1 MEKIYMNNNQK
12 QQKTTFQ
19 QVFKRQLSKQLS
31 VIMVFVA
38 FLSFL
43 LIGVTNVSY
52 AAPEQITDDMLGDS
66 FTTAAPVKR
75 ATGIGGA
82 DVFPVFMYST
92 TTGVPIFCLERDVD
106 YLDGTTMT
114 KQEKVTDDG
123 LLYVMANTF
132 PHKDFY
138 PVDENG
144 NAKVDPF
151 PDEVQTWITQAAI
164 WQYLYETNAEN
175 NTSNS
180 GGTTSNVEN
189 IAKVFR
195 LEYGDDS
202 SVTGYCDIN
211 GCYDSQGE
219 ATNTTTFY
227 QQYIQPLV
235 TEARQANVSVNGKM
249 VMSIANNE
257 ISVTSDEKYYQTAK
271 VTVSNTNP
279 DQLVP
284 GSVNVSIA
292 SAPDGTILVDQEGKE
307 LGETTT
313 ATEFYVRIPVD
324 AVTED
329 KKTVELSATGTFRG
343 YEGYYYRNT
352 EAGAQTVSTVVT
364 TDVPNSFGLSI
375 PINYTPDVPDT
386 NMSIAQS
393 VYFIGLVVLL
403 CGLGIIYANAKPRQ
417 KQQ

>member
-66 FTTAAPVKR
+66 FTTSEP
-75 ATGIGGA
+75 GNEIIGRGGSEA
-82 DVFPVFMYST
+82 FPIFMYST

-106 YLDGTTMT
+106 YIPGITMT

-144 NAKVDPF
+144 NAKADPF

-202 SVTGYCDIN
+202 SFTCDIN
-211 GCYDSQGE
+211 GCYDSLGE

-235 TEARQANVSVNGKM
+235 TEAKQANVSANGKIIM
-249 VMSIANNE
+249 NVANNE

-271 VTVSNTNP
+271 VTVSVTNP
-279 DQLVP
+279 EQLAT
-284 GSVNVSIA
+284 GTVNVSIA

-313 ATEFYVRIPVD
+313 ETEFYVRIPVD

-329 KKTVELSATGTFRG
+329 KKTVELSASGTFRG

-364 TDVPNSFGLSI
+364 TTVPNSFGLSI